1 MEIAV
6 GGRSLKS
13 VRVCPLR
20 NRKPEPTKT
29 RFREAI
35 FEGPTVRYPESL
47 LHREL
52 YYSSDKVGTLPQT
65 LPLSASSSRCQTVY
79 LSHDVRRSLSL
90 SLSFSRRCRVS
101 FSKSPRANGR
111 VANVL
116 APAPAPS
123 TPVTSLSSVSIRSVP
138 LPADRRASN
147 YPPDSI
153 DAYVQYTRLSKSS
166 PRSSSL
172 STRIRIF
179 N

>member
-1 MEIAV
+1 M
-6 GGRSLKS
+6 KS

-79 LSHDVRRSLSL
+79 LSHDIRRSLSRTRGVVASCSRKVRGLTDVWPRSCSRSRSVHTCYVSIERVHLKHAASRRSTRIELSNSIDIHIYIYSLSKFL
-90 SLSFSRRCRVS
+90 SLS
-101 FSKSPRANGR
+101 
-111 VANVL
+111 
-116 APAPAPS
+116 
-123 TPVTSLSSVSIRSVP
+123 I
-138 LPADRRASN
+138 
-147 YPPDSI
+147 
-153 DAYVQYTRLSKSS
+153 
-166 PRSSSL
+166 
-172 STRIRIF
+172 
-179 N
+179 

>member
-1 MEIAV
+1 M
-6 GGRSLKS
+6 KS

-90 SLSFSRRCRVS
+90 SLSRERGVAASRSRKVRGLTDVWPTFSLSLPLRPHLLRLYRACPSEACRFPPIDAHRIIRPTLSMRTCNIHVS
-101 FSKSPRANGR
+101 PNPRPDPPLSPRG
-111 VANVL
+111 
-116 APAPAPS
+116 
-123 TPVTSLSSVSIRSVP
+123 
-138 LPADRRASN
+138 
-147 YPPDSI
+147 
-153 DAYVQYTRLSKSS
+153 
-166 PRSSSL
+166 
-172 STRIRIF
+172 
-179 N
+179 

>member
-52 YYSSDKVGTLPQT
+52 YYSPDKVRGPYPKPCHCPRLP
-65 LPLSASSSRCQTVY
+65 PRCQTVY
-79 LSHDVRRSLSL
+79 LSHDIRRSLSGGREAL
-90 SLSFSRRCRVS
+90 LAASCSRKVPELTDVR
-101 FSKSPRANGR
+101 PRSCPR
-111 VANVL
+111 SRSRSRSR
-116 APAPAPS
+116 APS
-123 TPVTSLSSVSIRSVP
+123 TPVTSLSSVSI
-138 LPADRRASN
+138 
-147 YPPDSI
+147 
-153 DAYVQYTRLSKSS
+153 
-166 PRSSSL
+166 
-172 STRIRIF
+172 
-179 N
+179 

>member
-90 SLSFSRRCRVS
+90 SLSREALP

-172 STRIRIF
+172 STRIRIS

>member
-79 LSHDVRRSLSL
+79 LSHDIRRSLSGTRGAVVASRSRKVRGL
-90 SLSFSRRCRVS
+90 TDVWPRSCSRSVHTCYVSIERVHLKHAASRR
-101 FSKSPRANGR
+101 
-111 VANVL
+111 
-116 APAPAPS
+116 
-123 TPVTSLSSVSIRSVP
+123 
-138 LPADRRASN
+138 
-147 YPPDSI
+147 
-153 DAYVQYTRLSKSS
+153 
-166 PRSSSL
+166 
-172 STRIRIF
+172 STRIELCRPTPAYPYTYTIPP
-179 N
+179 NSSRSLPNPPSLSPRLNKNMSN